1 MLVGSYLS
9 FYGTVPAPSVY
20 ILRVPYMYR
29 VYTTTH
35 LNLTCITKLRSGQHI
50 FPGDVNKTHP
60 SRQKYYYME
69 GSDGVKLPGGES
81 RKPYNWTAEDLMSDL
96 EEFLGDSF
104 RIAHILDGTP
114 F

>member
-1 MLVGSYLS
+1 
-9 FYGTVPAPSVY
+9 
-20 ILRVPYMYR
+20 
-29 VYTTTH
+29 
-35 LNLTCITKLRSGQHI
+35 
-50 FPGDVNKTHP
+50 
-60 SRQKYYYME
+60 ME